1 MIVEI
6 VTLVS
11 TLSFSPH
18 SPAVLMTETHPPVC
32 RHYARRGACAYGDA
46 CKFAH
51 TATDGP
57 ATAPDAPS
65 TTRRGTRKW
74 RTRAGRQKVKFFV
87 RFLCRVFTPEQRARV
102 VDVAGGNGKLSF
114 ELLNAGDGA
123 SEVTVVDPRK
133 MRGSWLAERF
143 ARRLK
148 LRDVCE
154 VRAPTHARVYW
165 TREMW
170 DLEDEGAWENAVGAS
185 RNAAVATRWS
195 TSGLVVGNGKSAAYE
210 DGDKSRRVKVTSEG
224 VSMATVVGV
233 GDGDDGDNG
242 EDCGVA
248 GEGSEDEEEQGEQG
262 EEEEEEDDDF
272 VEELSFEA
280 TLDAIRRVVNDS
292 TLVVALHPDQ
302 ATDAALDFALERKL
316 PFAIVP
322 CCVYA
327 KEFGKRR
334 LADGSRVTSPEQLVE
349 YLRQRAASF
358 GADAR
363 VETLPFPGK
372 NVVVYSHG
380 ADAIEPLCVAIE
392 EKL

>member
-1 MIVEI
+1 
-6 VTLVS
+6 
-11 TLSFSPH
+11 
-18 SPAVLMTETHPPVC
+18 MTTDTHPPVC

-51 TATDGP
+51 TTTDGP
-57 ATAPDAPS
+57 AIASDAPS
-65 TTRRGTRKW
+65 TTRRATRKW
-74 RTRAGRQKVKFFV
+74 RTRAGRQKVTIFIS
-87 RFLCRVFTPEQRARV
+87 FLRRAFTPEQRARV

-114 ELLNAGDGA
+114 ELLNAREGA
-123 SEVTVVDPRK
+123 SAVTVVDPRK

-165 TREMW
+165 MREVW
-170 DLEDEGAWENAVGAS
+170 DLKDEDAWENAVGAS
-185 RNAAVATRWS
+185 RRAAVATRWS
-195 TSGLVVGNGKSAAYE
+195 TSGLVVGNGKSMAYE

-233 GDGDDGDNG
+233 GDDGDDADDD
-242 EDCGVA
+242 DCAV
-248 GEGSEDEEEQGEQG
+248 GEGGEDEEED
-262 EEEEEEDDDF
+262 EEEEVEDDF

-280 TLDAIRRVVNDS
+280 TLDAIRRVVHDS

-358 GADAR
+358 GVDAR

-380 ADAIEPLCVAIE
+380 ADATEPLCVAIE

>member
-1 MIVEI
+1 
-6 VTLVS
+6 
-11 TLSFSPH
+11 
-18 SPAVLMTETHPPVC
+18 
-32 RHYARRGACAYGDA
+32 
-46 CKFAH
+46 
-51 TATDGP
+51 
-57 ATAPDAPS
+57 
-65 TTRRGTRKW
+65 
-74 RTRAGRQKVKFFV
+74 
-87 RFLCRVFTPEQRARV
+87 
-102 VDVAGGNGKLSF
+102 VAS
-114 ELLNAGDGA
+114 
-123 SEVTVVDPRK
+123 
-133 MRGSWLAERF
+133 
-143 ARRLK
+143 
-148 LRDVCE
+148 
-154 VRAPTHARVYW
+154 
-165 TREMW
+165 
-170 DLEDEGAWENAVGAS
+170 
-185 RNAAVATRWS
+185 RWS
-195 TSGLVVGNGKSAAYE
+195 TSGLVVGNGKSMAYE

-233 GDGDDGDNG
+233 GDGDEDNDD
-242 EDCGVA
+242 DCAVGA
-248 GEGSEDEEEQGEQG
+248 EGSEDEEEQQ
-262 EEEEEEDDDF
+262 EEEEEEEDDF

-280 TLDAIRRVVNDS
+280 TLDAIRRVVHDS

-380 ADAIEPLCVAIE
+380 ADAMEPLCVALE

>member
-1 MIVEI
+1 
-6 VTLVS
+6 
-11 TLSFSPH
+11 
-18 SPAVLMTETHPPVC
+18 MTTEPHPPVC

-51 TATDGP
+51 TLTDGP
-57 ATAPDAPS
+57 ATADAPS
-65 TTRRGTRKW
+65 TTRRGARKS
-74 RTRAGRQKVKFFV
+74 RTRAGRQKVKIFV
-87 RFLCRVFTPEQRARV
+87 RFLCRAFTPEQRARV

-114 ELLNAGDGA
+114 ELLNAGEGA
-123 SEVTVVDPRK
+123 STVTVVDPRK
-133 MRGSWLAERF
+133 MRGRRLAERF

-148 LRDVCE
+148 LQDARE

-165 TREMW
+165 TAAMW
-170 DLEDEGAWENAVGAS
+170 DFKDESAWEDAVGAS
-185 RNAAVATRWS
+185 RSAALATRWS
-195 TSGLVVGNGKSAAYE
+195 TSGLVVANGKSAAYE
-210 DGDKSRRVKVTSEG
+210 DGDKSRRVQVTSEG
-224 VSMATVVGV
+224 VSMATVAAVDHS
-233 GDGDDGDNG
+233 DGDDD
-242 EDCGVA
+242 GV
-248 GEGSEDEEEQGEQG
+248 GEGSEGEEEG
-262 EEEEEEDDDF
+262 EEEEDDF

-280 TLDAIRRVVNDS
+280 TLDAIRHVVNDS

-334 LADGSRVTSPEQLVE
+334 LADGSRVTSPHQLVE

-380 ADAIEPLCVAIE
+380 ADAMRPLCVAIE

>member
-1 MIVEI
+1 
-6 VTLVS
+6 
-11 TLSFSPH
+11 
-18 SPAVLMTETHPPVC
+18 
-32 RHYARRGACAYGDA
+32 
-46 CKFAH
+46 
-51 TATDGP
+51 
-57 ATAPDAPS
+57 
-65 TTRRGTRKW
+65 
-74 RTRAGRQKVKFFV
+74 VKIFV
-87 RFLCRVFTPEQRARV
+87 RFLCRAFTREQRARV

-114 ELLNAGDGA
+114 ELLNAGEGA
-123 SEVTVVDPRK
+123 SAVTVVDPRK

-148 LRDVCE
+148 LRTVCE

-170 DLEDEGAWENAVGAS
+170 DLKDKGAWENAVGAS
-185 RNAAVATRWS
+185 RSAAVATRWS
-195 TSGLVVGNGKSAAYE
+195 TSGLVVGNGKSMAYE

-233 GDGDDGDNG
+233 DDGDDNDDDDCAVG
-242 EDCGVA
+242 ES
-248 GEGSEDEEEQGEQG
+248 SEDEDD
-262 EEEEEEDDDF
+262 EEEDDF

-280 TLDAIRRVVNDS
+280 TLDAIRRVVHDY

-358 GADAR
+358 GVDAR

-380 ADAIEPLCVAIE
+380 ADATEPLCVAIE

>member
-1 MIVEI
+1 
-6 VTLVS
+6 
-11 TLSFSPH
+11 
-18 SPAVLMTETHPPVC
+18 MTTDTPPPVC
-32 RHYARRGACAYGDA
+32 RHYARRYACAYGDT

-51 TATDGP
+51 TADTADTAHTTDGP
-57 ATAPDAPS
+57 ATADAPS
-65 TTRRGTRKW
+65 TTRRGARKC
-74 RTRAGRQKVKFFV
+74 RTRAGRQKVKIFV

-114 ELLNAGDGA
+114 ELLNAGEGA
-123 SEVTVVDPRK
+123 SAVTVVDPRK
-133 MRGSWLAERF
+133 MRGRRLAERF
-143 ARRLK
+143 TRRFK

-165 TREMW
+165 TRHMW

-195 TSGLVVGNGKSAAYE
+195 TSGLVVGNGKLAAYE
-210 DGDKSRRVKVTSEG
+210 DGDKSRRIKVTSEG

-233 GDGDDGDNG
+233 GDGADDDGESIG
-242 EDCGVA
+242 
-248 GEGSEDEEEQGEQG
+248 GEGSEDDD
-262 EEEEEEDDDF
+262 EEEDDDF

-349 YLRQRAASF
+349 YLHQRAASF

>member
-1 MIVEI
+1 
-6 VTLVS
+6 
-11 TLSFSPH
+11 
-18 SPAVLMTETHPPVC
+18 MTTDTPPPVC

-51 TATDGP
+51 TVTDGP
-57 ATAPDAPS
+57 AIAPDAPS

-74 RTRAGRQKVKFFV
+74 RTRAGRQKVKIFV
-87 RFLCRVFTPEQRARV
+87 RFLCRAFTPEQRARV

-114 ELLNAGDGA
+114 ELLNAGEGA
-123 SEVTVVDPRK
+123 SAVTVVDPRK

-148 LRDVCE
+148 LRDVRE

-165 TREMW
+165 TRETW
-170 DLEDEGAWENAVGAS
+170 DLEGEGAWENAVGAS
-185 RNAAVATRWS
+185 RNAALATRWS

-210 DGDKSRRVKVTSEG
+210 EGGRRIKVTSEG
-224 VSMATVVGV
+224 VSMATVVGM
-233 GDGDDGDNG
+233 GDDD
-242 EDCGVA
+242 DCGVD
-248 GEGSEDEEEQGEQG
+248 GEGSEGEEEEQ
-262 EEEEEEDDDF
+262 EEEEEDDDF

-280 TLDAIRRVVNDS
+280 TLDAIRRVVHDS

-380 ADAIEPLCVAIE
+380 ADAMEPLCVALE

>member
-1 MIVEI
+1 
-6 VTLVS
+6 
-11 TLSFSPH
+11 
-18 SPAVLMTETHPPVC
+18 MTTDTHPPVC

-51 TATDGP
+51 TTTDVP
-57 ATAPDAPS
+57 ETADAPS
-65 TTRRGTRKW
+65 TTRRGARKW
-74 RTRAGRQKVKFFV
+74 RARAGRQKVNIFV

-102 VDVAGGNGKLSF
+102 VDVAGGNGRLSF
-114 ELLNAGDGA
+114 ELLNAGEGA
-123 SEVTVVDPRK
+123 SAVTVVDPRK

-165 TREMW
+165 TRAMW
-170 DLEDEGAWENAVGAS
+170 DLKDEGAWENAVGAS

-195 TSGLVVGNGKSAAYE
+195 TSGLVVGNGKSMAYE

-233 GDGDDGDNG
+233 GDDGDDAND
-242 EDCGVA
+242 DDRAV
-248 GEGSEDEEEQGEQG
+248 GEGSEDEEERQ
-262 EEEEEEDDDF
+262 EEDDF

-280 TLDAIRRVVNDS
+280 TLDAIRRVVHDS

-302 ATDAALDFALERKL
+302 ATDAALDFALQREL

-334 LADGSRVTSPEQLVE
+334 LADGRRVTSPEQLVE

-358 GADAR
+358 GVDAR
-363 VETLPFPGK
+363 VQTLPFPGK

-380 ADAIEPLCVAIE
+380 ADAMEPLCVAIE